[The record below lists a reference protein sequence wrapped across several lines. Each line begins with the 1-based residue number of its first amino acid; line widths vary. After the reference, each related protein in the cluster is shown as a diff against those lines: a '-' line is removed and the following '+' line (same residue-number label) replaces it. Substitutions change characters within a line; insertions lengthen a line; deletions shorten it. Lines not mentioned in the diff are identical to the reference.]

1 MCLVCK
7 FMGEK
12 GGGIM
17 LFMVI
22 IYIWIYVIER

>member
-1 MCLVCK
+1 MFSLQVYGSK
-7 FMGEK
+7 R
-12 GGGIM
+12 GGIM

>member
-12 GGGIM
+12 GGGHH
-17 LFMVI
+17 VI
-22 IYIWIYVIER
+22 YGYNLYMDICH